1 MHYRTKTRSPY
12 IAGLIALPLFALI
25 ALLGCSD
32 PTLPV
37 DPSGP
42 PFKVTYYNTKVN
54 TTGSVPVD
62 STLYPSGATV
72 TVMGNSGNL
81 YWGTSF
87 TFIGWNTKDNGGLY
101 GGGGGTFYAPLAQFT
116 ITSNV
121 NLYGTWQ

>member
-1 MHYRTKTRSPY
+1 MLDRTKTRSPY
-12 IAGLIALPLFALI
+12 LAGLLAIPLLAFL

-42 PFKVTYYNTKVN
+42 PFRVTYYNTTVN

-72 TVMGNSGNL
+72 TVLGNTGGLS
-81 YWGTSF
+81 WPPF
-87 TFIGWNTKDNGGLY
+87 TFKGWNTKDNGGFY